1 MDIKG
6 KVVLITGCNRGIGK
20 AMLETFSAQGC
31 NIIAC
36 LRQKNE
42 EFDML
47 CEEITKGMAR

>member
-1 MDIKG
+1 MIMDIKG

-36 LRQKNE
+36 LRQKKSST
-42 EFDML
+42 
-47 CEEITKGMAR
+47 CYVRK